1 MLYLVALSNTHIL
14 IIPGLGSTELVFLIV
29 IVVLLL
35 FGAKKIPEL
44 ARSMGKAKGEFEKG
58 KVESAKE
65 TEKLGKKD
73 SEEEREKLEKA
84 ARALGIDVEGKSLEE
99 LREAIKK
106 MT

>member
-1 MLYLVALSNTHIL
+1 MLPNVYALQIGGIGGPEL
-14 IIPGLGSTELVFLIV
+14 ISLLV
-29 IVVLLL
+29 IVVILL

-44 ARSMGKAKGEFEKG
+44 ARSMGRAKGEFEKG

-65 TEKLGKKD
+65 NEKLGKKEPM
-73 SEEEREKLEKA
+73 EEEREKLEKA
-84 ARALGIDVEGKSLEE
+84 AMALGIDVEGKSIEE